1 MPACTA
7 YWPAGSTV
15 RIRVANRYNTYDF
28 GGSKSVILTTNSWV
42 GGRNNFL
49 GALWITI
56 GGLSLLVALAFFL
69 AYNAGVL
76 QSVQLAALLWCII
89 PRPVA
94 CLQPVQLI
102 RLALAHLWVY

>member
-1 MPACTA
+1 MSCFL
-7 YWPAGSTV
+7 PAGSTV

-76 QSVQLAALLWCII
+76 QRLLCLVPAVECSVAGSRNRWLLGEVL
-89 PRPVA
+89 RVA
-94 CLQPVQLI
+94 GGTARVN
-102 RLALAHLWVY
+102 R